1 LLMLLLIISFLFIK
15 EFMYTFLILILDL
28 LINNK
33 IFNRKSRLNI

>member
-1 LLMLLLIISFLFIK
+1 VLLLIISFLFIK